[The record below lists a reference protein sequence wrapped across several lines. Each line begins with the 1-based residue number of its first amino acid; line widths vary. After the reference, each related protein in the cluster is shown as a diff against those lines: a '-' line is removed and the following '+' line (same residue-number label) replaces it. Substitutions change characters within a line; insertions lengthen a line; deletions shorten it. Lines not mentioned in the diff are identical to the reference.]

1 MTRRAPRVAAR
12 PLRPAIDG
20 GRSSQKTSAD
30 GALPLAMICVSLYGA
45 AGVPPGVHLT

>member
-1 MTRRAPRVAAR
+1 MTRRTPRVAAR

-45 AGVPPGVHLT
+45 VDLPPGARLT